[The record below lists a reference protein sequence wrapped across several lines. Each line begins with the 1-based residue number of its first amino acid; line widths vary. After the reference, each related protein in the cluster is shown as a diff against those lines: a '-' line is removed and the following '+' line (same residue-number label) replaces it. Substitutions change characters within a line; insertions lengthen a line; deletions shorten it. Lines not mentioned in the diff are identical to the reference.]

1 MKIPEAVN
9 HINVQN
15 NIDLVDGKIN
25 PNKDTK
31 ALQKNISCV
40 TNSSSSGISEKHL
53 DHCAD
58 TVKSFLR
65 KSIAAQSYSKMFSQG
80 TSFKSLNLSI
90 EAPSGARSS
99 FRSLEHLDKVSR
111 HYLSEIIQKTHPLSS
126 DERHLLSIII
136 NSDFNF
142 RHQSNANLSN
152 NTLNIKSFDKIK
164 SENIQTYKNTFSEDI
179 EEIANHDFVFFGVEI
194 SNHQETL
201 PLNKTHHTVDFGA
214 NAYIIDHD
222 SPYGYMTLTD
232 HFDNAIPPVFYH
244 EHQSFLDKFS
254 EVNKE
259 VSRYV
264 HGSKGIIDVPIFNT
278 KDMKLGLGLYLIDFI
293 RKSEDQSFKE
303 FCYGKNLAPVDLDR
317 IINFVFQ
324 PEYHIPR
331 MVSTENFKKVKIR
344 EISLEEAVTASNYE
358 EINKQVTNKKIA
370 LQTLFLSITNQKED
384 VALYILSNFEITRQ
398 DVISIKHELY
408 DIEYL
413 LSAHNSSCKVLEYFI
428 NKGLV
433 DVNTKFKKT
442 NSGDCMLDNAI
453 KYENAEM
460 IKLLLKYGATSDNK
474 YI

>member
-244 EHQSFLDKFS
+244 EHQSFFLDNFK
-254 EVNKE
+254 EVVDE

-264 HGSKGIIDVPIFNT
+264 HGNQGKTDVPIFNT
-278 KDMKLGLGLYLIDFI
+278 KDMRLGIGLHLIDFI
-293 RKSEDQSFKE
+293 RKSKDQRFRE
-303 FCYGKNLAPVDLDR
+303 FCYNKNIDPVSLDR

-324 PEYHIPR
+324 LEYHIPR
-331 MVSTENFKKVKIR
+331 MLSTDNFKKIR
-344 EISLEEAVTASNYE
+344 LRDISLEDAIKASNYE
-358 EINKQVTNKKIA
+358 EINNKVTDKKMAHQA
-370 LQTLFLSITNQKED
+370 LAYSLGNAKSD
-384 VALYILSNFEITRQ
+384 MAL
-398 DVISIKHELY
+398 
-408 DIEYL
+408 YL
-413 LSAHNSSCKVLEYFI
+413 LSKFNFTKQ
-428 NKGLV
+428 
-433 DVNTKFKKT
+433 DV
-442 NSGDCMLDNAI
+442 
-453 KYENAEM
+453 AE
-460 IKLLLKYGATSDNK
+460 
-474 YI
+474 